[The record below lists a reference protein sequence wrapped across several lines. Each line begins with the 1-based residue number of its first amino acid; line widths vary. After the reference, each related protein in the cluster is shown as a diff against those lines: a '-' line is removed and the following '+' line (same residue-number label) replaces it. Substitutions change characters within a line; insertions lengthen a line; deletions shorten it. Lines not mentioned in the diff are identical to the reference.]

1 MRAHLVM
8 AAVVSVSLTAACS
21 GAGTS
26 SRSEADNATSTF
38 TGSGAILPPPED
50 PPWTPAPGQPTTV
63 PDAPK
68 LRLPRLEKLPST
80 RVVVDGAPA
89 ALLASPGT
97 LWVQQHRGYELT
109 RVDPE
114 RAKVVDNVNV
124 GLMGCGELAWAAG
137 SVWETGCGIT
147 PGLVRIDGAST
158 EVVDTLP
165 FKGLGSAYLDG
176 EIWATTEY
184 DGVSE
189 LRRVDVAH
197 LDEGRRVPI
206 PGMLL
211 DGGVVAVAGSLWVSD
226 ESAAMVYQVDPGS
239 EEVVAAIPMPV
250 PPDVGN
256 MIEHDG
262 AAWYVDMSLG
272 VLIRVDPEDGST
284 KLLRVRTQRPSEYR
298 GIAASTAP
306 GPPGRLWVR
315 GGDKEV
321 WLVDTRHDRVLRRIA
336 VIDGGGGD
344 VQQIGD
350 TLWVSSFATNE
361 VQRIS
366 LGS

>member
-1 MRAHLVM
+1 M
-8 AAVVSVSLTAACS
+8 
-21 GAGTS
+21 
-26 SRSEADNATSTF
+26 
-38 TGSGAILPPPED
+38 
-50 PPWTPAPGQPTTV
+50 PA
-63 PDAPK
+63 APK
-68 LRLPRLEKLPST
+68 IRLPRLEKLPST
-80 RVVVDGAPA
+80 TVVVDGAPA
-89 ALLASPGT
+89 ALVASPGT

-114 RAKVVDNVNV
+114 QAKVVDSVNV
-124 GLMGCGELAWAAG
+124 GLMGCGDLAWAAG

-147 PGLVRIDGAST
+147 PGLVRIDGDST

-165 FKGLGSAYLDG
+165 FSGLGSAYLDD
-176 EIWATTEY
+176 EIWATTVY
-184 DGVSE
+184 DGVGE
-189 LRRVDVAH
+189 LRRIDAAH
-197 LDEGRRVPI
+197 VDEGRRVPV
-206 PGMLL
+206 PGLLL

-226 ESAAMVYQVDPGS
+226 ESAAMVYQVDPAS

-250 PPDVGN
+250 PPDTGN

-272 VLIRVDPEDGST
+272 VLVRVDPDDGST
-284 KLLRVRTQRPSEYR
+284 RLLRVRTERPSEYR
-298 GIAASTAP
+298 GLAASTAP

-315 GGDKEV
+315 SGDKEV

-350 TLWVSSFATNE
+350 TLWVSSFATDE
-361 VQRIS
+361 VQRIPLS
-366 LGS
+366 